1 MELQRRADAAGLRLR
16 SDRPGPAGRSACRGR
31 RADAATQRRSRRVPH
46 RIHPARG
53 RPAACEGKYGESLF
67 LTCSVWRQ
75 ADEDVAVAVALARGA
90 RVVVC
95 GRLKQRMY
103 EDREGVKRA
112 VVELDDEEIGPASRP
127 PATGTRTAHRRRSSR
142 SPRPVAAPPAPPAA
156 GSA

>member
-1 MELQRRADAAGLRLR
+1 MGAVRGAHQRSLSAFGVGNLVDDPELRIP
-16 SDRPGPAGRSACRGR
+16 PGK
-31 RADAATQRRSRRVPH
+31 RRSRRVPH

-53 RPAACEGKYGESLF
+53 RPAAYEGKYGESLF
-67 LTCSVWRQ
+67 LTCSVWCQ
-75 ADEDVAVAVALARGA
+75 ADEDVAVAVARGA

-127 PATGTRTAHRRRSSR
+127 PAAGTRTAHRRRSSR

-156 GSA
+156 ASA

>member
-1 MELQRRADAAGLRLR
+1 M
-16 SDRPGPAGRSACRGR
+16 
-31 RADAATQRRSRRVPH
+31 
-46 RIHPARG
+46 
-53 RPAACEGKYGESLF
+53 
-67 LTCSVWRQ
+67 TCSVWRQ
-75 ADEDVAVAVALARGA
+75 ADEDVALTPARGTC
-90 RVVVC
+90 VIVC
-95 GRLKQRMY
+95 GRLKQCTY